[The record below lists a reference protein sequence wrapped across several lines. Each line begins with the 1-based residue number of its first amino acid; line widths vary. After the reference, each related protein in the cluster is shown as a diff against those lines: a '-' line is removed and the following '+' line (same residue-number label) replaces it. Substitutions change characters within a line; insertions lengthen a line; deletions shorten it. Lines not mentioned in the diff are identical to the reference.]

1 MTSDEGGLLSQRY
14 LLMRGSAVP
23 FNLDKLT
30 ERPSSPPG
38 LHLCYHLVSL
48 FSMEKLR
55 LSDVSMKKR
64 YPKTCGALLY
74 IHPTPERYQEIFTV
88 WVQQL
93 LWQTNSLLFG
103 K

>member
-1 MTSDEGGLLSQRY
+1 
-14 LLMRGSAVP
+14 MRGSAVP
-23 FNLDKLT
+23 FDLDKLT

-38 LHLCYHLVSL
+38 LHLCYQLVNL

-55 LSDVSMKKR
+55 LSDVSMKQH
-64 YPKTCGALLY
+64 YLKTYSTLLC
-74 IHPTPERYQEIFTV
+74 IHPTPERSQEIFTV